1 MRIIA
6 VGEPKILQEL
16 QEKFPGIREDLL
28 FEKSDFRTD
37 ILTKGDLFFDFVSE
51 DRFDL
56 FPLYKDTEG
65 LNVFY
70 GIPKTQLLKLKS
82 RFHDIRCTVAGINSL
97 PTMLNRSMLEVSV
110 PDTSTAEVLRGICGK
125 LETDYEVVSDR
136 TGMVT
141 PRIICMIINEAF
153 YALQEGIATEDDIDL
168 AMRLGTNYPWGPL
181 EWCRKI
187 GINHVYEVLKA
198 VYDDTRDERYKIC
211 PFLQTEYLRSLSTS
225 ALESA

>member
-16 QEKFPGIREDLL
+16 REKFPGVREDFL
-28 FEKSDFRTD
+28 FEKNDFKPD
-37 ILTKGDLFFDFVSE
+37 ILAKGDLFFDFVSE

-56 FPLYKDTEG
+56 FPMYKDTEG
-65 LNVFY
+65 LIVFY
-70 GIPKTQLLKLKS
+70 GIPKTQLLRLKS
-82 RFHDIRCTVAGINSL
+82 RFQDIRCAVVGVNGL
-97 PTMLNRSMLEVSV
+97 PTMLNRSILEVSV
-110 PDTSTAEVLRGICGK
+110 SDSSMTEILRNICGK
-125 LETDYEVVSDR
+125 LETDYEIVSDR

-153 YALQEGIATEDDIDL
+153 YALQESIATEDDIDL
-168 AMRLGTNYPWGPL
+168 AMRLGTNYPLGPL

-198 VYDDTRDERYKIC
+198 VYEDTRDERYKIC
-211 PFLQTEYLRSLSTS
+211 PFLQTEYLRSLSVS
-225 ALESA
+225 ISENA